1 MVADQS
7 PVKDS
12 GTWTVSLARL
22 CQVLKTKAKTCKI
35 STKNK
40 EICFTVIQDELA
52 AYLIFTEN
60 DSYKCMSS
68 DKKLSVCHSLLHC
81 QITLSN
87 NPT

>member
-1 MVADQS
+1 M
-7 PVKDS
+7 
-12 GTWTVSLARL
+12 
-22 CQVLKTKAKTCKI
+22 LKTKAKTCKI